1 MNGATRFR
9 VEHAGDERRSFPTSR
24 AGPRPD
30 EACRCSYGK
39 FIVIL
44 RDPEHHPL
52 GRFVTHLLGQD
63 AGFFG
68 SLAPMLWVV
77 EMRAMGMERA
87 LAQKWPVATLFL
99 RAMKEEAALPP
110 GRRPQVVIMSVP
122 HKRHRYGYACWK

>member
-1 MNGATRFR
+1 VIQCRVQRRLVSFR
-9 VEHAGDERRSFPTSR
+9 EIRAREVGPARRRRPHSPTQEARRRSS
-24 AGPRPD
+24 
-30 EACRCSYGK
+30 SK
-39 FIVIL
+39 LIVIV
-44 RDPEHHPL
+44 RDPEHRLL
-52 GRFVTHLLGQD
+52 GPFVAHLLGQD

-122 HKRHRYGYACWK
+122 PERH